1 MEDRKRHVL
10 IVDDYKDSREMYD
23 YFLSGSGFQVTQAS
37 DGQEA
42 LQKAR
47 ELQPD
52 LIVMDISL
60 PGMDGWETTRQ
71 LRAGERTSKIPV
83 VILTAYDLVGGVPE
97 EFQGFL
103 TKPCL
108 PERMISE
115 ITRVLDS
122 RGTGV
127 HSAPAARSSHAKTT
141 GS

>member
-23 YFLSGSGFQVTQAS
+23 YFLSGSGFRVTQAS
-37 DGQEA
+37 DGHEA
-42 LQKAR
+42 LQKAI

-71 LRAGERTSKIPV
+71 LRARENTSQIPV
-83 VILTAYDLVGGVPE
+83 IVLTAYDLVGALPE

-122 RGTGV
+122 HGGMHT
-127 HSAPAARSSHAKTT
+127 APAAKSSSAVT
-141 GS
+141 S

>member
-10 IVDDYKDSREMYD
+10 IVDDYKDNREMYD

-37 DGQEA
+37 DGYEA
-42 LQKAR
+42 LQKAT

-52 LIVMDISL
+52 LIVMDLSL

-71 LRAGERTSKIPV
+71 LRAGEKTRKIPV
-83 VILTAYDLVGGVPE
+83 VILTAYDLVGAAPE

-122 RGTGV
+122 NGGI
-127 HSAPAARSSHAKTT
+127 HAAPAAKSSSAT

>member
-10 IVDDYKDSREMYD
+10 IVDDYKDNREMYD

-37 DGQEA
+37 DGHEA
-42 LQKAR
+42 LQKAT

-52 LIVMDISL
+52 LIVMDLSL

-71 LRAGERTSKIPV
+71 LKAGEKTSQIPV
-83 VILTAYDLVGGVPE
+83 VVLTAYDCFGATPE
-97 EFQGFL
+97 QFQGFL

-122 RGTGV
+122 HAAGIHPAPTV
-127 HSAPAARSSHAKTT
+127 KSSSATT
-141 GS
+141 S